1 MNLKFTNLES
11 KYEDIIENVDKSKIN
26 SEIIIKEK
34 LDKISILNESDNI
47 TQFSWYKELENLQK
61 VITKVY
67 NDVR

>member
-67 NDVR
+67 KDVR